1 MRTLSKDEYEAL
13 LAQSEVIE
21 KDRHGVKVLRL
32 PDGNFLKT
40 FWFRRLISSRRIYP
54 ESFRFMINA
63 KALRRRGI
71 PTVLVRK
78 RVQIPHLNRTGV
90 IYQPLAGRT
99 LRQVAKDGQFT
110 AQLAGL
116 LGAFIAG
123 LHRQGVY
130 FRALHLG
137 NVVLCPDGTL
147 GLIDISNLTAY
158 PWPLGQRAGMRNL
171 FHLFRYPN
179 DSQVIADA
187 GTRNFMDGY
196 LKEKFCPRMQRRMR
210 RKIKRWVAE

>member
-1 MRTLSKDEYEAL
+1 
-13 LAQSEVIE
+13 
-21 KDRHGVKVLRL
+21 
-32 PDGNFLKT
+32 
-40 FWFRRLISSRRIYP
+40 
-54 ESFRFMINA
+54 
-63 KALRRRGI
+63 
-71 PTVLVRK
+71 VRK

-158 PWPLGQRAGMRNL
+158 PWRLGQRAGMRNL

-179 DSQVIADA
+179 DSQVIAGA
-187 GTRNFMDGY
+187 GTHHFMDGY